1 MAQRL
6 KKLAEL
12 EKTVATNAGEVF
24 KMVPGI
30 DTEQLK
36 KIIKSMLKGIVEN
49 QDEIRVELTSLKK
62 EIYKFYDSTK
72 FEEYG
77 KVHTDMED
85 TNVIGGMDKLIAHLE
100 KNHAF
105 SSNIQAEKWAE
116 KFLEWAKWL
125 EGDQDDKEQ
134 QDQQQQEQQQQEQQ
148 VDEFLMALLDII
160 INEQILREDT
170 QQAYKKKDLKN
181 YKELTE
187 KLAEEQ
193 AKIGKS
199 LADIVKDAPD
209 ANIQKL
215 LLMAGKFMLEAKDY
229 LGKNDAG
236 QDTVNAES
244 AAIEILAKAF
254 EAAAPQ
260 SSDQQGMMGMLG
272 AAMGMGQGQG
282 QGPGGQPMGTNAG
295 PTRNV
300 SDNFAS
306 TLNKNVKGNP
316 NEKAHNERE
325 ADKFVGDSLEE
336 VPQEYRKLMEEY
348 YKRIEKKYE

>member
-1 MAQRL
+1 MAARL
-6 KKLAEL
+6 KALAEA
-12 EKTVATNAGEVF
+12 EKNVAANSGEVF
-24 KMVPGI
+24 KMVPGQQ
-30 DTEQLK
+30 TEHLK
-36 KIIKSMLKGIVEN
+36 KIIASMLDGIISN
-49 QDEIRVELTSLKK
+49 QSDIRTEINSLKK
-62 EIYKFYDSTK
+62 EIYKFYDATK

-77 KVHTDMED
+77 KVHTDMEKVEVN
-85 TNVIGGMDKLIAHLE
+85 TGMDKLITHLE

-105 SSNIQAEKWAE
+105 SSHFQAEKWSE

-125 EGDQDDKEQ
+125 EGDEDGDESEPQEPQEGDP
-134 QDQQQQEQQQQEQQ
+134 QEQE

-170 QQAYKKKDLKN
+170 VERYKNKSLKN
-181 YKELTE
+181 YNEKTKEL
-187 KLAEEQ
+187 AETQ
-193 AKIGKS
+193 GKIGKS

-209 ANIQKL
+209 PDIEKL
-215 LLMAGKFMLEAKDY
+215 LVLGGKFMLEAKD
-229 LGKNDAG
+229 LLEKHDAG

-260 SSDQQGMMGMLG
+260 SSDQQGMMSMLG

-282 QGPGGQPMGTNAG
+282 PGSQPMGNMAG
-295 PTRNV
+295 PNRSV
-300 SDNFAS
+300 SDNFTA
-306 TLNKNVKGNP
+306 TLNKNINGNP

-325 ADKFVGDSLEE
+325 VDKFVGDSLEG

-348 YKRIEKKYE
+348 YKRVEKKYEK